1 MRCFYARKE
10 KNMTVDSPENKL
22 TVSVENAEELK
33 NLCDTAKSLMNT
45 LQKVIKEI
53 ETFELAI
60 KIE

>member
-1 MRCFYARKE
+1 
-10 KNMTVDSPENKL
+10 MTVDSPENKL